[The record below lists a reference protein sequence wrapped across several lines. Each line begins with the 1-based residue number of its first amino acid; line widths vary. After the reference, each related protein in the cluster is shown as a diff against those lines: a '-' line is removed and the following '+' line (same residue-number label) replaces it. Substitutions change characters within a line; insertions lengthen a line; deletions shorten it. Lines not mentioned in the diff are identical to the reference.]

1 MITAEALLVSIL
13 VAAVA
18 IIVSAIF
25 YGGVTGAVEG
35 LYLKIAEILERL
47 DKIEQKLKNL
57 EEAIKK
63 LEEEKR

>member
-1 MITAEALLVSIL
+1 VITAEALLVSIS

-25 YGGVTGAVEG
+25 YGAVTGAVEG

-47 DKIEQKLKNL
+47 EELK
-57 EEAIKK
+57 EELKEA
-63 LEEEKR
+63 EEK